1 DHARP
6 LGAPGDD
13 AAVGGRDVHP
23 RRLVGRQDRL
33 GERAEPILRQRRGRR
48 LHAGE
53 DHRHGQRHADDAGRR
68 DQHLRLRGADR
79 LGRGPPRA
87 PRPPAPPP
95 PPPPAAPPPPAGPV
109 HAFAFPDTTTTP
121 RARPFFRRAAE
132 RSTGSARRRFCV
144 NAPAAAAGPW
154 ATTSPM
160 SFFPLG
166 LIPAATPA
174 DRNPP
179 TRVLASGLGRRG
191 CGPVALLVLLAA
203 TARAG
208 VVAPDLGLGAPHGRH
223 LLRLGGLRRCLLL
236 AALLPLGRVDRHH
249 LPLLQLG
256 QLLFLLPLDAHAEQ
270 LLPH

>member
-1 DHARP
+1 S
-6 LGAPGDD
+6 
-13 AAVGGRDVHP
+13 
-23 RRLVGRQDRL
+23 
-33 GERAEPILRQRRGRR
+33 RA
-48 LHAGE
+48 
-53 DHRHGQRHADDAGRR
+53 
-68 DQHLRLRGADR
+68 
-79 LGRGPPRA
+79 
-87 PRPPAPPP
+87 
-95 PPPPAAPPPPAGPV
+95 PAGPV

-132 RSTGSARRRFCV
+132 RSTGAARRRFCV

-166 LIPAATPA
+166 LIPAARPANRTP
-174 DRNPP
+174 R
-179 TRVLASGLGRRG
+179 TRVIASGFGRRG

-270 LLPH
+270 LLPPVAGDVRGHLLEQVEPLLLVLLLGVLLSVAAQADALAQVLHRLEVLDPRRIDLLQVEVAREVEEERRGQVVLAPLEQVLHLRPQPGGALLHVLDV